1 MLYNLPLSLLLLA
14 MAVLLGGAMALG
26 NWTGHRAAR
35 ADGLGYRSMN
45 IEATLAGAGLGLL
58 ALMLGFTFSMALTR
72 YEARRTAVLEE
83 ANAIG
88 TAWLRA
94 GLLPAP
100 ERAQSR
106 QLLADYARVRLALRS
121 PRNPAAA
128 GPGIRQSVAL
138 QDRLWALA
146 ERASRAAI
154 AGAPGASGPMVGLYI
169 AALNAVIDA
178 HETRLAS
185 LRTHVP
191 DVVMWVLIVVAGMVL
206 GYGGHVAGKE
216 DTRLRLANVLMAV
229 MVACVIVLVMDLDR
243 PERGLV
249 QVSRQPLLDLVQ
261 GLSPPR

>member
-1 MLYNLPLSLLLLA
+1 MLYDLPLPVLLVA
-14 MAVLLGGAMALG
+14 MVVLLGGATALG
-26 NWTGHRAAR
+26 NWTGRRAAR
-35 ADGLGYRSMN
+35 ADGLGFRSLN

-94 GLLPAP
+94 GLLPTP

-106 QLLADYARVRLALRS
+106 RLLADYARVRLALRS
-121 PRNPAAA
+121 PRMAVAAA
-128 GPGIRQSVAL
+128 GIGRSVAL

-154 AGAPGASGPMVGLYI
+154 AGAPDTSGPMVGLYI
-169 AALNAVIDA
+169 AALNEVIDA
-178 HETRLAS
+178 HERRLSS

-191 DVVMWVLIVVAGMVL
+191 DAVMWVLIMVAGMVL
-206 GYGGHVAGKE
+206 GYGGHLAGKE
-216 DTRLRLANVLMAV
+216 GSRLRLAGVVMAV
-229 MVACVIVLVMDLDR
+229 MVACVIVLIMDLDR

-249 QVSRQPLLDLVQ
+249 QVSRQPLVDVVQ